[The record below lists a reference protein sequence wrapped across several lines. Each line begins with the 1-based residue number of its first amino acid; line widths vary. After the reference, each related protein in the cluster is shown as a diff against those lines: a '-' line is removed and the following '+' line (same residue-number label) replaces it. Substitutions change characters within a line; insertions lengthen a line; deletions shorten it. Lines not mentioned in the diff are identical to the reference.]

1 MPVAPREITLA
12 MLAEARRLYTRTQ
25 VPVEDIC
32 TMLGIGT
39 YTFYQR
45 RKQWGWPMR
54 SRRIPRETP
63 PVHPDDEAD
72 AHELDGAEEGNP
84 PAPQVRTANLIALLH
99 DATEREFAKLDR
111 IASKIGD
118 ERGDLPDMQ
127 NALRTRASAGRML
140 RELITIEK
148 MTETDSGADN
158 DGFPRTESELRRAI
172 LGKMDAIL
180 ARRGTR
186 VPGEPDDGGAGV

>member
-1 MPVAPREITLA
+1 MPVAPKSITPA

-25 VPVEDIC
+25 VPVEEIC
-32 TMLGIGT
+32 TLLGIGT

-54 SRRIPRETP
+54 SKRTPKDPP

-72 AHELDGAEEGNP
+72 ASELDGAVRGSL
-84 PAPQVRTANLIALLH
+84 PAPRVRTANLVALLH

-111 IASKIGD
+111 IASRIGD

-127 NALRTRASAGRML
+127 NALRTRASAGRMAVAA
-140 RELITIEK
+140 R
-148 MTETDSGADN
+148 A
-158 DGFPRTESELRRAI
+158 RRAPAPNGCAASPPATGRSGRPCRGRSRSSPRR
-172 LGKMDAIL
+172 LPMR
-180 ARRGTR
+180 AR
-186 VPGEPDDGGAGV
+186 